1 VAVEAA
7 SGRRRVGKGSC
18 QEVATESRNR
28 MKKGRKIALFV
39 AGGVVLAVAAGTAF
53 YQSRKGIESVQ
64 AAPVVRKDLTS
75 LVSATGEIRPKNYTN
90 VLAEGFGKITDILV
104 HEGDEVRQGH
114 VLMRVESIQPAADV
128 RAQRAA
134 IESTQAALRA
144 ARANLL
150 AAQAVVA
157 QRQSDLNKARFDWKQ
172 GQELYESNLIS
183 RQVYES
189 NKAAYDSAEAALSAA
204 QAQLAQARAQQS
216 GANDNVN
223 QQRAVLAA
231 TEDVL
236 RKTTYRAP
244 ISGMVTYIAVRV
256 GENVVPGIQNA
267 QGAYLMT
274 ISDMSVVTAEVR
286 VDETDIVNVH
296 DGQTT
301 QVQIDALPD
310 QTFTGKVT
318 QVGTQAII
326 RSSGLATTQTTTG
339 ASEAKDFK
347 VVITLDHPP
356 AHLRPGL
363 TVTTKIETD
372 HRKNVLAVPI
382 QALVVRSR
390 NQLEQEAAEAAKK
403 GLGTVVLAAAKPQAG
418 AQDSE
423 DVQGVFVI
431 RNGRAVFVPVET
443 GIMGITDIEVTK
455 GLKEGDQIIV
465 GSYKTLRT
473 LKAGTKIR
481 IEKTPPAATT

>member
-1 VAVEAA
+1 
-7 SGRRRVGKGSC
+7 
-18 QEVATESRNR
+18 

-39 AGGVVLAVAAGTAF
+39 VGGVLLAVAAGVAV
-53 YQSRKGIESVQ
+53 YEARKGIESVQ
-64 AAPVVRKDLTS
+64 AAPVVRKNLTS
-75 LVSATGEIRPKNYTN
+75 LVSSTGEIRPKNYTN
-90 VLAEGFGKITDILV
+90 VLAEGFGKITEILV
-104 HEGDEVRQGH
+104 HEGDEVRRGD

-128 RAQRAA
+128 RAQKAA
-134 IESTQAALRA
+134 IESAQASTRA
-144 ARANLL
+144 AQANFR

-157 QRQSDLNKARFDWKQ
+157 QRQSDLSKARFDWRQ

-183 RQVYES
+183 RQQYEAD
-189 NKAAYDSAEAALSAA
+189 KAAYDGAEAALSAA

-216 GANDNVN
+216 GAHDNVN
-223 QQRAVLAA
+223 QQRAMLTA

-286 VDETDIVNVH
+286 VDETDIINVRN
-296 DGQTT
+296 GQTA
-301 QVQIDALPD
+301 QIQIDALPD
-310 QTFTGKVT
+310 QNFTGQVT
-318 QVGTQAII
+318 QVGTQAVI

-363 TVTTKIETD
+363 TVTAKIETA

-390 NQLEQEAAEAAKK
+390 KQLDQEAAEAAKK
-403 GLGTVVLAAAKPQAG
+403 GLGTVVLAAVKPQPG
-418 AQDSE
+418 VQGSD
-423 DVQGVFVI
+423 DVQGVFAI
-431 RNGRAVFVPVET
+431 RKGRAVFVPVET
-443 GIMGITDIEVTK
+443 GIMGITDIEITK
-455 GLKEGDQIIV
+455 GLQEGDQIIV

-473 LKAGTKIR
+473 LKAGAEVR
-481 IEKTPPAATT
+481 IEKTPPTTS